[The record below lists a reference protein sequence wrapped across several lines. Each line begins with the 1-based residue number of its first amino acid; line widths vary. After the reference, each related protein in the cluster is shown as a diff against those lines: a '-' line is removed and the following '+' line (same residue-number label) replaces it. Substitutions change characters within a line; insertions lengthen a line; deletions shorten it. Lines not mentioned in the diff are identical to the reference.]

1 MWERHGAAERLHW
14 GRLLV
19 TELHSSRGA
28 GGSGSC
34 MVRAGPHEGLI
45 GRQGLGAE
53 GEGQPSFKDKG
64 YTEMHSQLR

>member
-1 MWERHGAAERLHW
+1 
-14 GRLLV
+14 
-19 TELHSSRGA
+19 
-28 GGSGSC
+28 

-64 YTEMHSQLR
+64 ITEMHSQLR